1 MDPSLWKYC
10 EGAEP
15 SLRATA
21 LGRRAVWCCGGGGGG
36 VFKGGGGG
44 RGGTQR
50 KKGLRQKRTG
60 NERDRESGWGEEESQ
75 REKAMYRETDSKT
88 D

>member
-1 MDPSLWKYC
+1 M
-10 EGAEP
+10 
-15 SLRATA
+15 
-21 LGRRAVWCCGGGGGG
+21 
-36 VFKGGGGG
+36 
-44 RGGTQR
+44 
-50 KKGLRQKRTG
+50 RQKRTG